1 MGKYRD
7 VLGEVEELLT
17 DWTRSPDYHYREIPE
32 IVGFL
37 LQENSELTHKVGLM
51 RDLIDGNVEC
61 VLCGDSV

>member
-7 VLGEVEELLT
+7 VVYEIEEHLQ
-17 DWTRSPDYHYREIPE
+17 DWTKSPDYHYREIPG
-32 IVGFL
+32 IIGFL
-37 LQENSELTHKVGLM
+37 LQENSELTYKVGLM